1 MPLCVQDSTDYR
13 ASIGCA
19 NGVERVKRTDMIKDD
34 CLPQSSSSVLS
45 PLEEEEKEVRKNP
58 QKDKYPIFKTLNI
71 HLFTL
76 LID

>member
-1 MPLCVQDSTDYR
+1 M
-13 ASIGCA
+13 
-19 NGVERVKRTDMIKDD
+19 KRTDMIKDD